1 MAGIHQ
7 PQGLR
12 GIRLAEPAR
21 RHERLA
27 DVCHHTGGSRGG
39 ASVSH
44 ASHDY
49 KVANCDIKVRT
60 ASSCLAMP
68 LYPRKQTLIA
78 VVRMSPPRAME
89 RTSFAIRST
98 CRRVR
103 AGDLAWKPSTGLAKP
118 IAVVTICRHYQ

>member
-1 MAGIHQ
+1 VNGRDTSTSRATRNS
-7 PQGLR
+7 P
-12 GIRLAEPAR
+12 R
-21 RHERLA
+21 RTGQRQERLA

-49 KVANCDIKVRT
+49 KVANCDIKVLT

-78 VVRMSPPRAME
+78 DVPAKGHGADIVRYSINLSA
-89 RTSFAIRST
+89 RSG
-98 CRRVR
+98 R
-103 AGDLAWKPSTGLAKP
+103 
-118 IAVVTICRHYQ
+118 